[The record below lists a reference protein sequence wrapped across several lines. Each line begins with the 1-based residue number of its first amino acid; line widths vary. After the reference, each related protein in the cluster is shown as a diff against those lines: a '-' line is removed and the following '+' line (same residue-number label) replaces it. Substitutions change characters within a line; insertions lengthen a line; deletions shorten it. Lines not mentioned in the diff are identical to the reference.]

1 MFDFV
6 RQHTKLIMG
15 VLFLLIIPSFV
26 LFGIEGYTRFND
38 GATQVATV
46 NGTPITQTEWDNA
59 HRLEIDRLRQGNP
72 SLDLSL
78 LDSPALKYATLER
91 VVHDR
96 VLAAAAAEEHLIA
109 TDARLAA
116 ELQRDP
122 TIASLRRADGTL
134 DMERYQQLLAAQGL
148 TPAGFEAN
156 ARFELSSRQVLGG
169 VTDTGF
175 SSAAQ
180 AQVTMGA
187 FQERREARVQRFAP
201 ADFTDK
207 VQPTDADLQAY
218 YQANASRY
226 QAPETASVEY
236 VVLDLDTLKK
246 SVNVSEQDLR
256 TYYEQ
261 NAGSFGAPET
271 RRASHI
277 LLSVSRD
284 APEAEREKAKA
295 VATAVLAQLR
305 QAPDTFAAV
314 ARKSSQD
321 ETSAAS
327 GGDLGSFERNKGM
340 DPAIAQAA
348 FGLAKVGD
356 ISDLVESDFG
366 FHIVRLTEVKPA
378 AVPPFEKMRAQLEDQ
393 LRTRQ
398 AQQQFG
404 EMADEFRN
412 LVYEQ
417 SDSLKPAADKLHL
430 SIQTADKVS
439 SAPAPGASGPL
450 ANPKFLGALFAADAI
465 DKKRNTEAV
474 DLGGNQI
481 ASGRVVSHTP
491 AHARP
496 FDEVKA
502 EVRSAF
508 LRERG
513 AELARQEGQARQKA
527 WTAQPASATSLPAP
541 VVLSRDEPQ
550 GQPMTLVEAVLRA
563 DPAKLPTFVGVDLG
577 VDGYAV
583 ARVDKVLP
591 AQTPSAEQA
600 AQSQARYG
608 QLWGLA
614 EARSY
619 YELLKARYKAQ
630 ILTPAPAAAA
640 ADKASR

>member
-261 NAGSFGAPET
+261 NAASFGAPET
-271 RRASHI
+271 RRASVPVLLAPAPVQGEGAPQALRDALSKLYLLAQNGRGLDADWDQKNQVPPIELI
-277 LLSVSRD
+277 LLVRGGGSIEDLWAFNDEQLARTIAASPVPVVAGIGHETDFTIAHFVADLR
-284 APEAEREKAKA
+284 APTPTAAAE
-295 VATAVLAQLR
+295 LACVPRAQSLAELQ
-305 QAPDTFAAV
+305 QAGQRLQRALQRRLD
-314 ARKSSQD
+314 R
-321 ETSAAS
+321 AS
-327 GGDLGSFERNKGM
+327 GGQVAGS
-340 DPAIAQAA
+340 
-348 FGLAKVGD
+348 
-356 ISDLVESDFG
+356 
-366 FHIVRLTEVKPA
+366 
-378 AVPPFEKMRAQLEDQ
+378 
-393 LRTRQ
+393 
-398 AQQQFG
+398 
-404 EMADEFRN
+404 
-412 LVYEQ
+412 
-417 SDSLKPAADKLHL
+417 
-430 SIQTADKVS
+430 
-439 SAPAPGASGPL
+439 
-450 ANPKFLGALFAADAI
+450 
-465 DKKRNTEAV
+465 
-474 DLGGNQI
+474 
-481 ASGRVVSHTP
+481 
-491 AHARP
+491 
-496 FDEVKA
+496 
-502 EVRSAF
+502 
-508 LRERG
+508 
-513 AELARQEGQARQKA
+513 
-527 WTAQPASATSLPAP
+527 
-541 VVLSRDEPQ
+541 
-550 GQPMTLVEAVLRA
+550 
-563 DPAKLPTFVGVDLG
+563 
-577 VDGYAV
+577 
-583 ARVDKVLP
+583 
-591 AQTPSAEQA
+591 
-600 AQSQARYG
+600 SQ
-608 QLWGLA
+608 
-614 EARSY
+614 
-619 YELLKARYKAQ
+619 
-630 ILTPAPAAAA
+630 
-640 ADKASR
+640 